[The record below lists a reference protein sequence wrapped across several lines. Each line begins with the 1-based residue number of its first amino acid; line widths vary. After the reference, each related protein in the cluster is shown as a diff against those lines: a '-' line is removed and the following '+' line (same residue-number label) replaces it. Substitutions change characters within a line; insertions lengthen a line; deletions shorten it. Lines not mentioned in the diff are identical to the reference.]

1 MAEGACRRRL
11 LLGGAGVLELRGKMT
26 PGRERGKMTPRR
38 ERGNFVPRAGHDKNS
53 SRQQQLATTTD
64 RAHLLARLFQLGG
77 QVVAL
82 LLQLLKK

>member
-11 LLGGAGVLELRGKMT
+11 LLGGAGVLELRGKTT
-26 PGRERGKMTPRR
+26 PGRERGKMTPGR
-38 ERGNFVPRAGHDKNS
+38 ERG
-53 SRQQQLATTTD
+53 RQEQLATTTD